1 LTNHFKDEEDDFEQT
16 KLLCRFLNPQAA
28 ASIWDKKDTVETI
41 STKDT
46 MFDTMAVDLKGKYT
60 PEELQSMMDDPKHYE
75 GLDRI
80 EKA

>member
-1 LTNHFKDEEDDFEQT
+1 MTNHFKDEEDDFEQT